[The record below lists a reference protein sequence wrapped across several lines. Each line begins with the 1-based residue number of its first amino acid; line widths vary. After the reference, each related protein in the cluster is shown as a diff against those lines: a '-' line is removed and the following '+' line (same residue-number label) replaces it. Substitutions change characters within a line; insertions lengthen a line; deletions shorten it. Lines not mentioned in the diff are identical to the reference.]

1 MAPVGFEA
9 ITRHKLRQVPVLS
22 YDKPKR
28 KLPYRYLRHTCADI

>member
-28 KLPYRYLRHTCADI
+28 KFTYKLI